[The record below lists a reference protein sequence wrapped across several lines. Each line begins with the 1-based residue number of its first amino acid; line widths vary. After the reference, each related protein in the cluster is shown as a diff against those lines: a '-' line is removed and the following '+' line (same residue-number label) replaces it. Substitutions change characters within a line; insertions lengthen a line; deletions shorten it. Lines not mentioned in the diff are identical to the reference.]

1 MRTAIIYASMH
12 HGNTYKLVEAIKNKY
27 GITVF
32 DATKEAE
39 IDLSGYD
46 IIGFASGIAFGK
58 FYPQINRIAESCLP
72 EGKKIF
78 FLYTCGNKGSYT
90 KNIRK
95 IVSGKSCDIL
105 GTYGCQGWD
114 TYGPL
119 KLVCGIN
126 KCNPTEDEISAA
138 VAFYEGFG

>member
-1 MRTAIIYASMH
+1 MRAAIVYASMH
-12 HGNTYKLVEAIKNKY
+12 HGNTYKLVEAIKDKY
-27 GITVF
+27 EIATF
-32 DATKEAE
+32 DANKEKE

-72 EGKKIF
+72 EGKKVF
-78 FLYTCGNKGSYT
+78 FLYTCGNKGNYT

-95 IVSGKSCDIL
+95 ILSSKRCDIL
-105 GTYGCQGWD
+105 GTYDCQGWD

-119 KLVCGIN
+119 KIVGGIN
-126 KCNPTEDEISAA
+126 KCNPTDAEISAA
-138 VAFYEGFG
+138 VTFYESII